1 MLNHNSCSCFSLQ
14 LGLVLLLVDSWVGL
28 VSPHATANLSIPI
41 LSLQLFELL
50 SSYIDPCSTLYFND
64 EVLRYDITYKIP
76 ETSKA

>member
-1 MLNHNSCSCFSLQ
+1 
-14 LGLVLLLVDSWVGL
+14 
-28 VSPHATANLSIPI
+28 
-41 LSLQLFELL
+41 LFELL